1 MNRVFIIGNLTR
13 DPELNTTNSGVS
25 VCRFTVA
32 VQRRVTNAEGVR
44 EADFFN
50 VSAWRGTADNCAK
63 FLKKGSKVSVVG
75 SIQIRNFDRADGSKG
90 TSVEITADEVE
101 FLSPRGEGAEG
112 GVGVAGGSTAQP
124 QASAPVADL
133 QPVDEDLPF

>member
-1 MNRVFIIGNLTR
+1 MNRIFITGNLTR

-32 VQRRVTNAEGVR
+32 VQRRISNAEGVR

-63 FLKKGSKVSVVG
+63 FLKKGSKVAVTG
-75 SIQIRNFDRADGSKG
+75 SIQIRNFDRQDGSKG
-90 TSVEITADEVE
+90 TSVEVTADEVE
-101 FLSPRGEGAEG
+101 FLSPRDSGDNSNAG
-112 GVGVAGGSTAQP
+112 GIGVAGNETK
-124 QASAPVADL
+124 QAADL

>member
-1 MNRVFIIGNLTR
+1 MNRIYIIGNLTR

-32 VQRRVTNAEGVR
+32 VQRRMSNADGVR

-63 FLKKGSKVSVVG
+63 FLKKGSKVAVTG
-75 SIQIRNFDRADGSKG
+75 SIQIRNFDRADGTKG

-101 FLSPRGEGAEG
+101 FLSPRGEGDNSNAG
-112 GVGVAGGSTAQP
+112 GMGVAGNETANP
-124 QASAPVADL
+124 TNL

>member
-1 MNRVFIIGNLTR
+1 MNRIYIIGNLTR

-32 VQRRVTNAEGVR
+32 VQRRMSNADGVR

-63 FLKKGSKVSVVG
+63 FLKKGSKVAVSG
-75 SIQIRNFDRADGSKG
+75 SIQIRNFDRADGTKG
-90 TSVEITADEVE
+90 TAVEITADEVE
-101 FLSPRGEGAEG
+101 FLTRAEAGEGAPSGTTTSG
-112 GVGVAGGSTAQP
+112 GMGAQTGVS
-124 QASAPVADL
+124 DL

>member
-1 MNRVFIIGNLTR
+1 MNRIFIIGNLTR

-32 VQRRVTNAEGVR
+32 VQRRSNADGVR

-63 FLKKGSKVSVVG
+63 FLKKGSKVAVTG
-75 SIQIRNFDRADGSKG
+75 SIQIRNFDRQDGSKG

-101 FLSPRGEGAEG
+101 FLSPRDSGDNSNAG
-112 GVGVAGGSTAQP
+112 GMGVAGNQ
-124 QASAPVADL
+124 SANQGADL